1 MASAVATAAATC
13 PSTGSSS
20 GCPKTI
26 PSLTANV
33 DYAAPC
39 SQASGQWGTGSVC
52 TVSCADGYANAGVG
66 GGHRR
71 AQVGGSTYICTQG
84 GDWVSSSPLNC
95 VSGGSGAVG
104 PAPSG
109 SSGRFVLVPQLMN
122 IDQAVQLCRTQYA
135 SLASIHSWAEQQ
147 QAKDVCESAPGE
159 RPGCWIGLEDS
170 AAEGGFVWT
179 DGTNV
184 DFVDFTPGEPNGGIG
199 ESAVALTFR
208 NSPHRNHGSDTGA
221 GQWNDE
227 TRNPDM
233 SSPQT
238 PVRPNAHTLRLRKS
252 PGSG

>member
-1 MASAVATAAATC
+1 MASAVATAASTC

-26 PSLTANV
+26 PSLTSNV
-33 DYAAPC
+33 DYSAPC

-52 TVSCADGYANAGVG
+52 TVSCADGYTNAGAGGAG

-71 AQVGGSTYICTQG
+71 AQTGGSTYICTQG

-159 RPGCWIGLEDS
+159 RPGCWCAPLLPAALRHALTLSLHRRIGLEDS

-199 ESAVALTFR
+199 ESGT
-208 NSPHRNHGSDTGA
+208 
-221 GQWNDE
+221 
-227 TRNPDM
+227 
-233 SSPQT
+233 
-238 PVRPNAHTLRLRKS
+238 KI
-252 PGSG
+252 